1 MKFLANENVAGDA
14 VIALRE
20 KGHDV
25 AWIRTDA
32 PGSKDEDVLSRAM
45 AEHRILITFF

>member
-25 AWIRTDA
+25 ACC
-32 PGSKDEDVLSRAM
+32 SLSPS
-45 AEHRILITFF
+45 ILLPLL

>member
-14 VIALRE
+14 VTALRE

-25 AWIRTDA
+25 VWIRSDA
-32 PGSKDEDVLSRAM
+32 PGSSDKDILSR
-45 AEHRILITFF
+45 